1 MHHHNVGQKS
11 SSWLL
16 IGLAA
21 RMAITMG
28 MHRDSSNLQFAPI
41 ERNVRRQVWWSI
53 YIFEKIL
60 CGILGRPTG
69 IDDREVAMK
78 VPDAPTLEQTPIT
91 ALFLHLCSDLAS
103 LSYRIR
109 QRAYFDKTSSE
120 ERSPTLA
127 VAMTLLREC
136 DNFYAKIPLHMSLE
150 AVPGATD
157 SRVMILLLHIYY
169 YYTRCVISRDFLIQ
183 KVESNVCFLENK
195 ELPTSEDWQST
206 LILAEDCVESVH
218 KSLQCI
224 TIGIDLGIFDIIG
237 YSWLDFFFVFHAIL
251 VVCADFLARPKGQTD
266 SPKDIERKAT
276 VCTVLEHVRVMQ
288 QKLSPTYKT
297 LGRIAL
303 QFARITGVVQE
314 SDSPTVQ
321 DAPADASLES
331 VVHMAHEENQD
342 QAGMLDIGG
351 DWYTDATADLGL
363 DFFDLGQA
371 THPGAFSIMDPPTR
385 SENAGDSTG
394 DVVDEWTDRALKGMH
409 TL

>member
-1 MHHHNVGQKS
+1 
-11 SSWLL
+11 
-16 IGLAA
+16 
-21 RMAITMG
+21 MG
-28 MHRDSSNLQFAPI
+28 MHRDSSNLQFEPI
-41 ERNVRRQVWWSI
+41 ECNVRRQVWWSI

-78 VPDAPTLEQTPIT
+78 VPDAPMLEQTRIT
-91 ALFLHLCSDLAS
+91 AIFMNLCSDLVS

-136 DNFYAKIPLHMSLE
+136 DNFYANIPPHMSLDQ
-150 AVPGATD
+150 APGGTD
-157 SRVMILLLHIYY
+157 SKAMILLLHMYY

-195 ELPTSEDWQST
+195 ALPASEDWPST
-206 LILAEDCVESVH
+206 LILAEDCVDSVH

-224 TIGIDLGIFDIIG
+224 TIGIDLGIFEIMG
-237 YSWLDFFFVFHAIL
+237 YSWLDFFFVFHAVLI
-251 VVCADFLARPKGQTD
+251 VCADFLARPKGQTD
-266 SPKDIERKAT
+266 SPRDIERKAT
-276 VCTVLEHVRVMQ
+276 VCTVLEQVRGMQ
-288 QKLSPTYKT
+288 QKLPSTYKT
-297 LGRIAL
+297 LGQIAL
-303 QFARITGVVQE
+303 QFARITGVTQD
-314 SDSPTVQ
+314 SDSPTIQ
-321 DAPADASLES
+321 DASADASLES
-331 VVHMAHEENQD
+331 VVDMAHEESND
-342 QAGMLDIGG
+342 QVGMLDIGG

-371 THPGAFSIMDPPTR
+371 THPVTFPIMDPPTR
-385 SENAGDSTG
+385 SENAGDPTG
-394 DVVDEWTDRALKGMH
+394 DVVDDWTDRALKGMH